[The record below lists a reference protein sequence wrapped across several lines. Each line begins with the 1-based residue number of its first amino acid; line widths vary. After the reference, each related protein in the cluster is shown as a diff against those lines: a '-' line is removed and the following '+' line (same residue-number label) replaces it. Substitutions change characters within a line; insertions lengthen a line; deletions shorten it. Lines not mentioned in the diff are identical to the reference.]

1 MIEPYTGNVRFAKIE
16 LLARSDA
23 LPRRPY
29 VLNPHSAGCMV
40 ARMKLAIAGKGGS
53 GKTSISGTMARLL
66 ARSGH
71 RVLAIDGDSNPNLA
85 LTLGIP
91 AEQMS
96 HMPVLPSNLL
106 RRTEAGPMLTASLD
120 EIKASHSVTGPDGVE
135 LLVMAHPQHA
145 DTGCLCS
152 MHATVRRIIEA
163 ASDEDRDVCILD
175 TEASPEHLSRGT
187 ASYADAMLAVVEPY
201 FKSLETGRRMAALA
215 NDLGL
220 ERVGLIANK
229 IKDERELDAVLTFAS
244 NHDLEVAA
252 TVPFDETFALA
263 ERAGIAP
270 LDYNPDSPAMAPIGR
285 LAEAWGAGVHGRA

>member
-1 MIEPYTGNVRFAKIE
+1 
-16 LLARSDA
+16 
-23 LPRRPY
+23 
-29 VLNPHSAGCMV
+29 
-40 ARMKLAIAGKGGS
+40 MKLAIAGKGGS

-71 RVLAIDGDSNPNLA
+71 KVLAIDGDSNPNLA

-96 HMPVLPSNLL
+96 HMPVLPTNLL
-106 RRTEAGPMLTASLD
+106 RRTEAGPMLTATLED
-120 EIKASHSVTGPDGVE
+120 IKASHSVTGPDGVE

-163 ASDEDRDVCILD
+163 ASDDDRDVCILD

-187 ASYADAMLAVVEPY
+187 ASYADVMLAVVEPY

-215 NDLGL
+215 VDLGL
-220 ERVGLIANK
+220 ERVALVANK
-229 IKDERELDAVLTFAS
+229 IRDERELDAVQTFAA
-244 NHDLEVAA
+244 NHDLEIAA
-252 TVPFDETFALA
+252 MVPFDESFSLA
-263 ERAGIAP
+263 ERAGKAP
-270 LDYNPDSPAMAPIGR
+270 LDFDPNSPAIAPIGR
-285 LAEAWGAGVHGRA
+285 LAEEWGANNGRA

>member
-1 MIEPYTGNVRFAKIE
+1 
-16 LLARSDA
+16 
-23 LPRRPY
+23 
-29 VLNPHSAGCMV
+29 
-40 ARMKLAIAGKGGS
+40 MKLAIAGKGGS

-71 RVLAIDGDSNPNLA
+71 SVLAIDGDSNPNLA
-85 LTLGIP
+85 LTIGIP
-91 AEQMS
+91 ADRMS

-106 RRTEAGPMLTASLD
+106 RRTEAGPVLTHTLE

-163 ASDEDRDVCILD
+163 ASDEARDVCILD

-187 ASYADAMLAVVEPY
+187 ASYADVMLAVVEPY

-220 ERVGLIANK
+220 
-229 IKDERELDAVLTFAS
+229 
-244 NHDLEVAA
+244 AA
-252 TVPFDETFALA
+252 AIPWDETFSLA

-270 LDYNPDSPAMAPIGR
+270 LDFDPNSPAIGPIGE
-285 LAEAWGAGVHGRA
+285 LAEKWAGNGRA